1 MGRSLHSLAALVIAG
16 LTLSAFAQ
24 APKPKPATVAAAD
37 STPTAATTD
46 PSYMIGA
53 QDVLAI
59 NVWKEPEMSRE
70 VPVRPDGM
78 ITLPLINDVRAA
90 GLTPLEL
97 TELLREKLKKYVEDP
112 RVTVIVTAINSRK
125 VYILG
130 EVGHP
135 GALPLLTNMTVL
147 QALSS
152 AGGFTQ
158 YANTGKIY
166 VLRTENG
173 KQQKLPFNYKEVI
186 RGEKT
191 EQNIVLR
198 PGDTIVVP

>member
-1 MGRSLHSLAALVIAG
+1 MGRSLHSLAALVIAS

-186 RGEKT
+186 RGEKAQ
-191 EQNIVLR
+191 QNIVLK

>member
-1 MGRSLHSLAALVIAG
+1 MGRSLHFLAALVIAG

-37 STPTAATTD
+37 RTPTAATTD

-78 ITLPLINDVRAA
+78 ITLPLINDVKAA

-97 TELLREKLKKYVEDP
+97 TELLKEKLKKYVEDP
-112 RVTVIVTAINSRK
+112 LVTVIVTAINSRK

-191 EQNIVLR
+191 EQNIVLK